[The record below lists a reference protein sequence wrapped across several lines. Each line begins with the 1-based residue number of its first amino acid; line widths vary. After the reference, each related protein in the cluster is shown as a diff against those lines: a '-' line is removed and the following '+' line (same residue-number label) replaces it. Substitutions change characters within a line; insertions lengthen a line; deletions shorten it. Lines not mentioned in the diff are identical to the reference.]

1 MVDGDY
7 GERAWILMTKSDA
20 ERSWAANS
28 GYDDSVGIY
37 YSYDSNVAN
46 SLKIQAGDVIVVRVD
61 DYVAGWG
68 IAERIEISPN
78 APKSIMRCPK
88 CRKTNFY
95 RRKTSIKQNRCSSC
109 KNEFDDDEALVTI
122 ETVTAFRCFYA
133 NTWIEAARPVYAR
146 DIGEFYATRDTFNA
160 MRPLIPEKLTELLDL
175 LSGRSVDLKLDI
187 LDSVLAEIVGGR
199 TTAIIRRRRGQREF
213 RFKMMDRFGESCAF
227 SGNQPP
233 QVLEAAH
240 LYSFAKKPEHHK
252 DGGLLLR
259 RDFHALFDSMLV
271 TVNPTSWRIEIAPR
285 LESFNSY
292 RALQGAPLLVAESKR
307 PNRTLI
313 ADHYEQAERVFQ
325 HN

>member
-1 MVDGDY
+1 MYGNF
-7 GERAWILMTKSDA
+7 GERSWILMTKSDA

-46 SLKIQAGDVIVVRVD
+46 SLKIQVGDVIVVRVD

-68 IAERIEISPN
+68 IAEQIEITPN
-78 APKSIMRCPK
+78 ASKTITRCPQ

-95 RRKTSIKQNRCSSC
+95 RRKTGIKPNRCNSC
-109 KNEFDDDEALVTI
+109 KHEFNDKEALVTI

-133 NTWIEAARPVYAR
+133 NTWTEAARPVQAR

-160 MRPLIPEKLTELLDL
+160 MRPLVPEKLTELLDL
-175 LSGRSVDLKLDI
+175 MSGQNVDLKLDV
-187 LDSVLAEIVGGR
+187 LDSVLAQIAGGHA
-199 TTAIIRRRRGQREF
+199 TAVIRRRRGQREF

-240 LYSFAKKPEHHK
+240 LYSFAKKPEHHN

-271 TVNPTSWRIEIAPR
+271 AINPDSWRIEIAPR
-285 LESFNSY
+285 LESFATY
-292 RALQGAPLLVAESKR
+292 RSLQGAPLLVPEAKR
-307 PNRTLI
+307 PDRTLI
-313 ADHYEQAERVFQ
+313 ADHFEQAERVFQ